1 MLVKVCG
8 LRDNMSEVLNLKPD
22 FAGLIFY
29 PKSPR
34 YVANNQNVDLKQK
47 LNGISK
53 VGVFVNEDFNTIVS
67 LIDEYNLDY
76 VQLHGNESIDFCKK
90 IRKIVPV
97 IKAFGVSSSADFE
110 IVNQYADYVDYLLL
124 DTKTTSYGGSGIKFD
139 WNILSS
145 VKIGQ
150 KFLLSGGISLYD
162 IPTIK
167 NLNINNLV
175 GVDLNSK
182 FEISPTL
189 KNIEQL
195 KQAINILKKCT
206 E

>member
-8 LRDNMSEVLNLKPD
+8 LRDNINEVLALNPD

-29 PKSPR
+29 PKSLR
-34 YVANNQNVDLKQK
+34 YIAKSQDVDLKQK
-47 LNGISK
+47 LNGINK
-53 VGVFVNEDFNTIVS
+53 VGVFVNEDYNTIVT
-67 LIDEYNLDY
+67 LIDDYNLDY
-76 VQLHGNESIDFCKK
+76 VQLHGNESIDFCKQM
-90 IRKIVPV
+90 RKIIPV
-97 IKAFGVSSSADFE
+97 IKAFGVSSAADVE
-110 IVNQYADYVDYLLL
+110 CVNQYAEYVDYLLL
-124 DTKTTSYGGSGIKFD
+124 DTKTASYGGSGIKFD
-139 WNILSS
+139 WNILST

-150 KFLLSGGISLYD
+150 KFLLSGGISLDD

-189 KNIEQL
+189 KNIVQL
-195 KQAINILKKCT
+195 TQAINILRK
-206 E
+206 

>member
-8 LRDNMSEVLNLKPD
+8 LRDNINEVLALKPD

-29 PKSPR
+29 PNSPR

-53 VGVFVNEDFNTIVS
+53 VGVFVNEDFYTIVS

-97 IKAFGVSSSADFE
+97 IKAFGVFFSTDFE
-110 IVNQYADYVDYLLL
+110 SVNQYADYVDYLLL

-195 KQAINILKKCT
+195 KQAINILKK
-206 E
+206 

>member
-8 LRDNMSEVLNLKPD
+8 LRDNINEVLALNPD
-22 FAGLIFY
+22 FAGFIFY

-34 YVANNQNVDLKQK
+34 YVAKSQDVDLKQK
-47 LNGISK
+47 LNGINK
-53 VGVFVNEDFNTIVS
+53 VGVFVNEDYDTIVT

-76 VQLHGNESIDFCKK
+76 VQLHGNESIDFCKQ

-110 IVNQYADYVDYLLL
+110 SVNQYADYVDYLLL
-124 DTKTTSYGGSGIKFD
+124 DTKTASYGGSGVKFD
-139 WNILSS
+139 WNILST

-150 KFLLSGGISLYD
+150 KFLLSGGISLVD

-195 KQAINILKKCT
+195 TQAINILRK
-206 E
+206 

>member
-8 LRDNMSEVLNLKPD
+8 LRDNINEVLALKPD

-34 YVANNQNVDLKQK
+34 YVANNQNCGLKQK

-76 VQLHGNESIDFCKK
+76 VQIHGNESIDFCKK
-90 IRKIVPV
+90 IRTIVPV

-150 KFLLSGGISLYD
+150 KFLLSGGISLDD

-195 KQAINILKKCT
+195 KQAINIIRR
-206 E
+206 

>member
-8 LRDNMSEVLNLKPD
+8 LRDNINEVLALNPD

-34 YVANNQNVDLKQK
+34 YVAKSQDVDLKQK
-47 LNGISK
+47 LNGINK
-53 VGVFVNEDFNTIVS
+53 VGVFVNEDYNTIVT

-76 VQLHGNESIDFCKK
+76 VQLHGNESIDFCKQM
-90 IRKIVPV
+90 RKIIPV
-97 IKAFGVSSSADFE
+97 IKAFGVSSAVDVES
-110 IVNQYADYVDYLLL
+110 VNQYAEYVDYLLL
-124 DTKTTSYGGSGIKFD
+124 DTKTASYGGSGIKFD
-139 WNILSS
+139 WNILST

-150 KFLLSGGISLYD
+150 KFLLSGGISLVD

-195 KQAINILKKCT
+195 TQAINILRK
-206 E
+206 

>member
-8 LRDNMSEVLNLKPD
+8 LRDNINEVLALNPD

-34 YVANNQNVDLKQK
+34 YVAKSQDVDLKQK
-47 LNGISK
+47 LNGINK
-53 VGVFVNEDFNTIVS
+53 VGVFVNEDYNTIVT

-76 VQLHGNESIDFCKK
+76 VQLHGNESIDFCKQM
-90 IRKIVPV
+90 RKIVPV

-110 IVNQYADYVDYLLL
+110 SVNQYADYVDYLLL
-124 DTKTTSYGGSGIKFD
+124 DTKTASYGGSGIKFD
-139 WNILSS
+139 WTILCS

-150 KFLLSGGISLYD
+150 KFLLSGGISLVD

-195 KQAINILKKCT
+195 TQAINILRR
-206 E
+206 

>member
-8 LRDNMSEVLNLKPD
+8 LRDNMSEVLDLKPD
-22 FAGLIFY
+22 LAGMIFY

-34 YVANNQNVDLKQK
+34 YVGNNQSVDLKQK
-47 LNGISK
+47 LSDTKK
-53 VGVFVNEDFNTIVS
+53 VGVFVNEDYNRIIQMVD
-67 LIDEYNLDY
+67 LYNLDY
-76 VQLHGNESIDFCKK
+76 VQLHGNESVDFCKQM
-90 IRKIVPV
+90 RKIIPV

-110 IVNQYADYVDYLLL
+110 SVNQYADYVDYLLL

-139 WNILSS
+139 WNILCS

-150 KFLLSGGISLYD
+150 KFLLSGGISLVD

-182 FEISPTL
+182 FENSPTL
-189 KNIEQL
+189 KNIEHL
-195 KQAINILKKCT
+195 TQAINILRK
-206 E
+206 

>member
-8 LRDNMSEVLNLKPD
+8 LRDNINEVLALNPD

-34 YVANNQNVDLKQK
+34 YVAKSQDVDLKQK
-47 LNGISK
+47 LNGINK
-53 VGVFVNEDFNTIVS
+53 VGVFVNEDYNTIVT

-76 VQLHGNESIDFCKK
+76 VQLHGKESIDFCKQ

-97 IKAFGVSSSADFE
+97 IKAFGVFSSADFE
-110 IVNQYADYVDYLLL
+110 RVNQYADYVDYLLL
-124 DTKTTSYGGSGIKFD
+124 DTKTTSYGGSGVKFD

-150 KFLLSGGISLYD
+150 KFLLSGGISLVD

-195 KQAINILKKCT
+195 TQAINILRK
-206 E
+206 